1 MGRPLWVPSH
11 RWYRNGLDYTRFT
24 ISISVLSR
32 AALVVLFP
40 FGVPG
45 RFFHDLQRP
54 VARNLRR
61 AGIAEG
67 VINQSDPMQSG
78 LATSVSTI
86 YSE

>member
-1 MGRPLWVPSH
+1 M
-11 RWYRNGLDYTRFT
+11 
-24 ISISVLSR
+24 
-32 AALVVLFP
+32 VLFP